1 MFDSWIDVLLG
12 FITWWAGLHF
22 VLRARKRRWLRK
34 QRKEKDRAGPIVMW
48 LGAVL
53 MAFGGLLATLDRRYR
68 RERAAATERASA
80 TATVQ
85 P

>member
-12 FITWWAGLHF
+12 FITWWAGLYF

-53 MAFGGLLATLDRRYR
+53 IVAGVLLLLG
-68 RERAAATERASA
+68 SMVL
-80 TATVQ
+80 TALIH
-85 P
+85 